1 MMHRCNQA
9 LILAA
14 GMGKRLSE
22 DKPKSLI
29 EFNGKTLLD
38 RKIEVFNNNG
48 FEEIIVVVGY
58 KAEMIE
64 DAVKKY
70 DNVTLIYNSNYKESQ
85 TMESIS
91 AAVPYIKYC
100 CVQTEGDLTFDPMV
114 IDQLLLNSSN
124 TMVHSEI
131 KETNSV
137 SIPHFV
143 NGRLNGFRRE
153 VEYRS
158 GIQQPPNFV
167 GPSHFTKN
175 MLESMTKHNIDSDYK
190 LLYEEA
196 VAKAVELDSIP
207 LSILYYPKLRYW
219 DLNKQEDFE
228 KVESLIKTLDEE
240 AFLTKD
246 PNQWG
251 SQNPQSHHPILPI

>member
-1 MMHRCNQA
+1 MHKCNQA

-14 GMGKRLSE
+14 GIGKRLSE

-29 EFNGKTLLD
+29 EFNGKTLLE
-38 RKIEVFNNNG
+38 RKIDIFNKYG
-48 FEEIIVVVGY
+48 FEEIFVVVGY
-58 KAEMIE
+58 KAEMIA
-64 DAVKKY
+64 DVVVKY
-70 DNVTLIYNSNYKESQ
+70 DNVTMVYNPHYKESQ

-91 AAVPYIKYC
+91 AAAPYIKDC
-100 CVQTEGDLTFDPMV
+100 CVQTEGDLVFEPAV
-114 IDQLLLNSSN
+114 IKELLLNSSN
-124 TMVHSEI
+124 SMVHSEI

-137 SIPHFV
+137 SIPHFSKGKLV
-143 NGRLNGFRRE
+143 GFRRE
-153 VEYRS
+153 PRYRT

-167 GPSHFTKN
+167 GPSHFTKQ
-175 MLESMTKHNIDSDYK
+175 MLESMTKYNIENDYQ

-219 DLNKQEDFE
+219 DLNKKDDFE

-240 AFLTKD
+240 ASLTKD
-246 PNQWG
+246 PNQLD
-251 SQNPQSHHPILPI
+251 SQNLRFHHPILPT

>member
-14 GMGKRLSE
+14 GIGKRLSE

-29 EFNGKTLLD
+29 EFNGKTLLE
-38 RKIEVFNNNG
+38 RKIDIFNKYG
-48 FEEIIVVVGY
+48 FEEIIIVVGY
-58 KAEMIE
+58 KAEMIA
-64 DAVKKY
+64 DVAAKY
-70 DNVTLIYNSNYKESQ
+70 DNVTLVYNPHYKESQ

-91 AAVPYIKYC
+91 AAAPYIKYC
-100 CVQTEGDLTFDPMV
+100 CVQTEGDLVFDPTV
-114 IDQLLLNSSN
+114 LNELLSNSSN
-124 TMVHSEI
+124 VMVHSEI

-137 SIPHFV
+137 SIPHFT
-143 NGRLNGFRRE
+143 NGKLVGFRRE
-153 VEYRS
+153 SKYRT

-167 GPSHFTKN
+167 GPSHFTKQ
-175 MLESMTKHNIDSDYK
+175 MLESMTKYNIENNYQ

-219 DLNKQEDFE
+219 DLNKKDDFE
-228 KVESLIKTLDEE
+228 KVQSLINTLDEE
-240 AFLTKD
+240 DFLTKD
-246 PNQWG
+246 PNRLG
-251 SQNPQSHHPILPI
+251 NRNPLFHHPIVPI